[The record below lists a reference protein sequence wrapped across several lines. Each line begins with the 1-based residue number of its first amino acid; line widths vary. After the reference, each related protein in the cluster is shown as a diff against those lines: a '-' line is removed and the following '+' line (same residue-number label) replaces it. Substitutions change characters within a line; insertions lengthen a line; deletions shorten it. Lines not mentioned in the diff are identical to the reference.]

1 MSPQTVEA
9 RIASFAELDARTLH
23 DLLRLRV
30 DVFVV
35 EQRCPYPELDGRDVE
50 PGTRHVWLTR
60 PAPAD
65 RRPGDDADKAV
76 EGGEGDAGRE
86 GDAGH
91 VDAGGDAE
99 NEGDGTGDGNDGEA
113 DGYGGVVAYLRIL
126 ADPDGLA
133 RIGRVVVAPGARGGG
148 HAGRLMTEALA
159 AVGDRPCVL
168 EAQSHLVGFYARHGF
183 AVSGPEYVEDGIP
196 HTPMRRQPG
205 PTDAPEGAEN

>member
-60 PAPAD
+60 AAD
-65 RRPGDDADKAV
+65 
-76 EGGEGDAGRE
+76 GGGRTEGD
-86 GDAGH
+86 
-91 VDAGGDAE
+91 VDSAAGGDAE
-99 NEGDGTGDGNDGEA
+99 NEGDGTGDGNDGGA
-113 DGYGGVVAYLRIL
+113 DSYGGVVAYLRIL
-126 ADPDGLA
+126 ADPGGLA

-196 HTPMRRQPG
+196 HT
-205 PTDAPEGAEN
+205 

>member
-23 DLLRLRV
+23 DLLRLRI

-50 PGTRHVWLTR
+50 PGTRHLWLTR
-60 PAPAD
+60 ADPRD
-65 RRPGDDADKAV
+65 RRAGDDGK
-76 EGGEGDAGRE
+76 GD
-86 GDAGH
+86 
-91 VDAGGDAE
+91 
-99 NEGDGTGDGNDGEA
+99 DGET
-113 DGYGGVVAYLRIL
+113 YGGVVAYLRIL
-126 ADPDGLA
+126 ADPGGLA

-196 HTPMRRQPG
+196 HTPMRRHPAR
-205 PTDAPEGAEN
+205 PDAPEGAAN